1 MLGRFAAGICCSKQ
15 TPQIF
20 WHSKHIIIHTTTY
33 WHKIWGLS
41 SDSPPKRTV
50 VLWKLSILIES
61 LKSNTTGSNPRAVP
75 GLSHKEHCYFGVVC
89 ARHCKKIRWSAIFW
103 WLDVRDQRFEVIF
116 TCHWCE
122 RDGEMSYEPSQAGAR
137 PRAYSAARW
146 REARTRDVRIVSGP
160 RPNRGAATLILARDF
175 SNASHGRR
183 NVRGHSH
190 YMPIYVIQIVRQ
202 LK

>member
-75 GLSHKEHCYFGVVC
+75 GLSLKEHCYFGVVC
-89 ARHCKKIRWSAIFW
+89 ARHCKKSAGVQYF
-103 WLDVRDQRFEVIF
+103 
-116 TCHWCE
+116 
-122 RDGEMSYEPSQAGAR
+122 DGWMFAISVLRLFLRATGASATEKCRTSQARQVRGR
-137 PRAYSAARW
+137 G
-146 REARTRDVRIVSGP
+146 RTLPLDG
-160 RPNRGAATLILARDF
+160 
-175 SNASHGRR
+175 GRR
-183 NVRGHSH
+183 ARVTYG
-190 YMPIYVIQIVRQ
+190 
-202 LK
+202 